1 MSHGTG
7 NHWTAGGGG
16 KKAQDSVTKTGI
28 HFPLIVE
35 HIATGEA
42 IIIPTLKL
50 ESFSDTVTPK
60 WNKEPV
66 YGRMDEIA
74 TYQGTTRKISMKF
87 KLGESVISEA
97 KVHYQMIRKL
107 MEFQYPVYLKRSN
120 ALTLAKPPL
129 LNIKYANLISD
140 KSTNGPLICILD
152 SLSFAPILG
161 SDIQQLPYVS
171 LMGKGKEMESEL
183 YPKGYNVS
191 LDMTVLHN
199 EPLGTSASDPHI
211 NLGESITDLGLRQDS
226 IEGLTPPQSDSGV
239 FPNLGESPLSEHET
253 ELEEA
258 FNQE

>member
-1 MSHGTG
+1 MSH
-7 NHWTAGGGG
+7 WTTGGGG
-16 KKAQDSVTKTGI
+16 QQAQDAVASTGV

-60 WNKEPV
+60 WNKEAV
-66 YGRMDEIA
+66 FGRMDEIA

-97 KVHYQMIRKL
+97 KVHYEMIRKL
-107 MEFQYPVYLKRSN
+107 MEFQYPVYLNRLN

-129 LNIKYANLISD
+129 LHIKYANLISAKD
-140 KSTNGPLICILD
+140 KGPLICILE

-171 LMGKGKEMESEL
+171 LMEKDQEMESEL
-183 YPKGYNVS
+183 YPKGYSVS
-191 LDMTVLHN
+191 LDMTVLHD
-199 EPLGTSASDPHI
+199 EPLGTSAAPLPIDV
-211 NLGESITDLGLRQDS
+211 GGVTDIEANFMNPDHELLSNIEAEKQAALDS
-226 IEGLTPPQSDSGV
+226 AMPATADSTNWVG
-239 FPNLGESPLSEHET
+239 PKLP
-253 ELEEA
+253 
-258 FNQE
+258 

>member
-7 NHWTAGGGG
+7 NHWTTGGGG
-16 KKAQDSVTKTGI
+16 KKAQDAVAKTGI

-60 WNKEPV
+60 WNKEAV
-66 YGRMDEIA
+66 FGRMDEIA

-107 MEFQYPVYLKRSN
+107 MEFQYPVYLNRSN

-129 LNIKYANLISD
+129 LNIKYANLISA
-140 KSTNGPLICILD
+140 KNTNGPLICILD

-171 LMGKGKEMESEL
+171 LMDGDGKEMESEL

-191 LDMTVLHN
+191 LDITVLHD
-199 EPLGTSASDPHI
+199 EPLGTSVMRLADR
-211 NLGESITDLGLRQDS
+211 LGE
-226 IEGLTPPQSDSGV
+226 SDSGV
-239 FPNLGESPLSEHET
+239 FPNTGESDSGVFPAEDEARK
-253 ELEEA
+253 EEVTSSLT
-258 FNQE
+258 

>member
-1 MSHGTG
+1 MS
-7 NHWTAGGGG
+7 HWTAGGGG
-16 KKAQDSVTKTGI
+16 QQAQDAVASTGV

-60 WNKEPV
+60 WNKEAV
-66 YGRMDEIA
+66 FGRMDEIA

-97 KVHYQMIRKL
+97 KVHYEMIRKL
-107 MEFQYPVYLKRSN
+107 MEFQYPVYLNRSN

-129 LNIKYANLISD
+129 LHIKYANLISAKD
-140 KSTNGPLICILD
+140 KGPLICILE

-171 LMGKGKEMESEL
+171 LMGKEQEMESEL
-183 YPKGYNVS
+183 YPKGYSVS
-191 LDMTVLHN
+191 LDMTVLHD
-199 EPLGTSASDPHI
+199 EPLGTSVMRLADR
-211 NLGESITDLGLRQDS
+211 LGESADYSRYTDAT
-226 IEGLTPPQSDSGV
+226 ETPLEEAYAENP
-239 FPNLGESPLSEHET
+239 LGESLPGDDSHELGRT
-253 ELEEA
+253 SPSGYSD
-258 FNQE
+258 

>member
-1 MSHGTG
+1 MSH
-7 NHWTAGGGG
+7 WTKSGGGQ
-16 KKAQDSVTKTGI
+16 KAQDAVASTGV

-60 WNKEPV
+60 WNKEAV
-66 YGRMDEIA
+66 FGRMDEIA
-74 TYQGTTRKISMKF
+74 IYQGTTRKISMKF

-129 LNIKYANLISD
+129 LNIKYANLISAKD
-140 KSTNGPLICILD
+140 KGPLICILE

-171 LMGKGKEMESEL
+171 LTDGDGKEMESEL

-191 LDMTVLHN
+191 LDITVLHD
-199 EPLGTSASDPHI
+199 EPLGTSVAPEPIDD
-211 NLGESITDLGLRQDS
+211 NVENITDV
-226 IEGLTPPQSDSGV
+226 IEGPRD
-239 FPNLGESPLSEHET
+239 PNAPFAEATAEIPAMTDDRL
-253 ELEEA
+253 LEGYRK
-258 FNQE
+258 N

>member
-1 MSHGTG
+1 MSSG
-7 NHWTAGGGG
+7 NHWTKGGGG
-16 KKAQDSVTKTGI
+16 QQAQKAVASTGI

-60 WNKEPV
+60 WNKEAV
-66 YGRMDEIA
+66 FGRMDEIA

-97 KVHYQMIRKL
+97 KVHYEMIRKL
-107 MEFQYPVYLKRSN
+107 MEFQYPVYLNRLN

-129 LNIKYANLISD
+129 LHIKYANLISAKD
-140 KSTNGPLICILD
+140 KGPLICILE

-171 LMGKGKEMESEL
+171 LMDETDKEMESKL

-191 LDMTVLHN
+191 LDMTVLHD
-199 EPLGTSASDPHI
+199 EPLGTSVLEPSTDFGEVNPRHLPLNEQLVDP
-211 NLGESITDLGLRQDS
+211 
-226 IEGLTPPQSDSGV
+226 
-239 FPNLGESPLSEHET
+239 
-253 ELEEA
+253 LE
-258 FNQE
+258 